1 MIHPAKPPTAG
12 TLPSFPRLRPRK
24 LSGAALCVLIL
35 LLQAGCALRGEGVRP
50 DPETGGG
57 PEPTFLEVENQN
69 FRDARIYVI
78 WEGVRTRVGMVVGNT
93 TETFRFEKQQGQL
106 LRVEVLFIAGG
117 GFTTDEMQ
125 VWPGEVARLVIPPVV
140 VPLEGP

>member
-1 MIHPAKPPTAG
+1 MTHPAKTRTAG
-12 TLPSFPRLRPRK
+12 TRRSLPTIHPRRLA
-24 LSGAALCVLIL
+24 GTALCVLIL
-35 LLQAGCALRGEGVRP
+35 LLQGGCALRGEGVRP
-50 DPETGGG
+50 DPETGGA

-106 LRVEVLFIAGG
+106 LRVEVIFIAGG